1 METFYVLGVDMSKKD
16 FQACLTADG
25 IHFSE
30 HPVVNQPSSIAT
42 YFKELRKQ
50 FGFSFKQLVVCLEHT
65 GIYSNPLLSFLVRHK
80 IKVCME
86 PAMQIKQSQGMVRGK
101 SDQVDA
107 RRIAMYA
114 FKNHQMLKL
123 WEPPRQVIQ
132 RLRALLTLRERL
144 IKMRVLLSVPLQESY
159 GFVCPSI
166 CKMTAKASMA
176 TRKVLAKDIAR
187 LDEEIQ
193 QLVQSDH
200 QLRQQYQHS
209 TSVPGVG
216 PITALNV
223 IITTG
228 EFKRIADAK
237 KFACYAGVAPF
248 EHSSGSSIRGKT
260 RVSKM
265 ANMGM
270 KKLLH
275 LAAVTAV
282 RHKGELQDYYQ
293 RKVAMGKNKM
303 SVLNAVRNKL
313 ITRIFMCIKQERCYQ
328 KNYQSALV

>member
-1 METFYVLGVDMSKKD
+1 METCYVLGVDMSKKD
-16 FQACLTADG
+16 FQACLTFDG
-25 IHFSE
+25 INFSE
-30 HPVVNQPSSIAT
+30 QQVINQSSSIAT
-42 YFKELRKQ
+42 YFKELRKRC
-50 FGFSFKQLVVCLEHT
+50 GFSFDQLVVCLEHT
-65 GIYSNPLLSFLVRHK
+65 GIYSNPLLSFIVRHK

-86 PAMQIKQSQGMVRGK
+86 PALQIKQSQGMVRGK

-107 RRIAMYA
+107 RRIALYA
-114 FKNHQMLKL
+114 FKNRQTLKF
-123 WEPPRQVIQ
+123 WEPPREVIQ
-132 RLRALLTLRERL
+132 RLRALLSVRDRL
-144 IKMRVLLSVPLQESY
+144 VKMRVLLTVPLQESEA
-159 GFVCPSI
+159 FVSTSI
-166 CKMTAKASMA
+166 RKMTQKATMS
-176 TRKVLAKDIAR
+176 TRKVLGKDICR
-187 LDEEIQ
+187 VDEEIQ
-193 QLVQSDH
+193 LLIKSDKH
-200 QLRQQYQHS
+200 LHQQYQQS

-223 IITTG
+223 IISTG
-228 EFKRIADAK
+228 EFKRISEAK

-265 ANMGM
+265 ANMNM

-282 RHKGELQDYYQ
+282 RHRGELRDYYE
-293 RKVAMGKNKM
+293 RKVADGKNKM

-313 ITRIFMCIKQERCYQ
+313 ITRIFMCVKQERCYQ

>member
-1 METFYVLGVDMSKKD
+1 METNYVLGVDMSKKD
-16 FQACLTADG
+16 FQACLTCDG
-25 IHFSE
+25 INFSE
-30 HPVVNQPSSIAT
+30 QLVANQRSSIAV
-42 YFKELRKQ
+42 YFKELRKH
-50 FGFSFKQLVVCLEHT
+50 FGFSFRQLVVCLEHT

-80 IKVCME
+80 IKICME
-86 PAMQIKQSQGMVRGK
+86 PALQIKQSQGMVRGK

-107 RRIAMYA
+107 RRIALYT
-114 FKNHQMLKL
+114 FKNRQTLRL
-123 WEPPRQVIQ
+123 WEPPREVIQ

-144 IKMRVLLSVPLQESY
+144 VKMRVLLSVPLKESY

-166 CKMTAKASMA
+166 CKMTAKASEN

-187 LDEEIQ
+187 LDKEIQ
-193 QLVQSDH
+193 LLVQSDEQLH
-200 QLRQQYQHS
+200 QQFKYS

-223 IITTG
+223 IISTG
-228 EFKRIADAK
+228 EFRRIAEAK
-237 KFACYAGVAPF
+237 KFACYAGIAPF
-248 EHSSGSSIRGKT
+248 EHTSGSSIRGKT

-265 ANMGM
+265 ANMGI

-282 RHKGELQDYYQ
+282 RHSGELQDYYQ
-293 RKVAMGKNKM
+293 RKVATGKNKM